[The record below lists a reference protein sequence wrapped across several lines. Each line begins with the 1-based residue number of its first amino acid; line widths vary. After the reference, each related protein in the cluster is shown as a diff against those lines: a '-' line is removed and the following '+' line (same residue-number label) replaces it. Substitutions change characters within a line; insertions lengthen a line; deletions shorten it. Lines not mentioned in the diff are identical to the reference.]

1 MLLLDK
7 NTLPENTVYYLSG
20 IISGLLRKKDGIDS
34 SELYYMLMKTAK
46 EKINYDFYMLA
57 LDFLF
62 LVDKLKLDD
71 SGGLHYVY

>member
-20 IISGLLRKKDGIDS
+20 IIHGLLHKKDGIDS
-34 SELYYMLMKTAK
+34 SELYYTLMETTKNR
-46 EKINYDFYMLA
+46 INYDFYMLA

-62 LVDKLKLDD
+62 LIGKLKLDD
-71 SGGLHYVY
+71 SGGLHYVH